1 MNVSQAMSCTPM
13 QSEYIQSGMSSRQ
26 KRIRLTFVGLMHE
39 FEQLV
44 DDRFEELPVRFEESR
59 ILSNDVHD
67 VGCDDGFVV
76 FAPLDLAET

>member
-1 MNVSQAMSCTPM
+1 
-13 QSEYIQSGMSSRQ
+13 
-26 KRIRLTFVGLMHE
+26 MHE

>member
-1 MNVSQAMSCTPM
+1 M
-13 QSEYIQSGMSSRQ
+13 QSEEIQPTTSSSE

-39 FEQLV
+39 FKQLV
-44 DDRFEELPVRFEESR
+44 DNRFEEFPVRFEESR

-67 VGCDDGFVV
+67 VGCNDGFVV